1 MTSTA
6 TTRRV
11 SPGPGGDADL
21 AAAAALI
28 AEPARGRI
36 LAALLDGRSLP
47 ASGLAAEAGVSAP
60 ATTAHLNKLRAGG
73 LIEVE
78 PSGRHRY
85 YRLAGQHVAVALEAL
100 ATIAPVASVRS
111 LRQGTH
117 AAALRAARSCYD
129 HLAGRLGVAVSAALL
144 EHEAIVATD
153 GIDDTVRR
161 PGEQLSA
168 TLPAHPY
175 RLGPAAQDVFAG
187 LGVELADLLQ
197 TRSSRPLMRFCVDWT
212 EQRHHLAGR
221 LGATLLVALCENGDL
236 TRNPGR
242 RTIHVTDR
250 GVRTLHRRLGIDVA
264 GTLAAEPGTASVR

>member
-6 TTRRV
+6 TSRRT

-21 AAAAALI
+21 AAAAALV
-28 AEPARGRI
+28 AEPARARI
-36 LAALLDGRSLP
+36 LSALLDGRALP
-47 ASGLAAEAGVSAP
+47 ASGLAAEAGLSAP
-60 ATTAHLNKLRAGG
+60 ATTAHLNQLRAGG

-100 ATIAPVASVRS
+100 ATIAPVAPVRS

-129 HLAGRLGVAVSAALL
+129 HLAGRLGVAVTAALL
-144 EHEAIVATD
+144 EHEALVATD

-161 PGEQLSA
+161 PGEPLAAAVAS
-168 TLPAHPY
+168 HPY
-175 RLGPAAQDVFAG
+175 RLGPAAQHVFAG
-187 LGVELADLLQ
+187 LGVDLAGQLQ
-197 TRSSRPLMRFCVDWT
+197 ASRSRPLMRFCVDWT

-221 LGATLLVALCENGDL
+221 LGAALLTALCEGGDL
-236 TRNPGR
+236 TCNPGR
-242 RTIHVTDR
+242 RTVNVTGQGAD
-250 GVRTLHRRLGIDVA
+250 TLHRRLGIDVA
-264 GTLAAEPGTASVR
+264 ATLAAEPGVASAR